1 MQGAFHVWTAHK
13 KDKIRDIRFK
23 PMQRH
28 IFLYEKMVLFCKKK
42 DDPQHVEK
50 AAYIFKNTLD
60 VSVRAHP
67 PVTKPRLAGGGGG
80 KGQ

>member
-1 MQGAFHVWTAHK
+1 MFSPQGLQDAGRLLMQGAFNVWTAHK

-28 IFLYEKMVLFCKKK
+28 IFLYGKIVLFCKKK

-50 AAYIFKNTLD
+50 AAYIFKNSLD
-60 VSVRAHP
+60 VS
-67 PVTKPRLAGGGGG
+67 TGSL
-80 KGQ
+80 